1 MSSASNDKIF
11 CQIAAYR
18 DPQLIPTLRS
28 MIDNASNPDNL
39 VFCIAW
45 QRDKRDDFDNLEIFF
60 QDPRFIII
68 EIPALESKGAC
79 WARNLIQQRYDG
91 EGYTLQIDSHMRFVK
106 DWDSKCIGMIK
117 QLQEL
122 GYEKPLLTSYV
133 SSFDP
138 DDDTKF
144 VKEPWKMKFDRF
156 IPEGAVFFLPETID
170 EWQHLT
176 RPVKAR
182 FYSAHFC
189 FTLGT
194 MCTEVPHDP
203 NYYFHGEEISIAVRA
218 FTHGYDLFHPHMIIC
233 WHEYTRKGRT
243 KHWDDHVESNKE
255 VVPWHIR
262 NDDCHKRKRCL
273 FSMDGEK
280 YESIEWGI
288 YGFGTKRTLK
298 DYEDYAGINFKLR
311 LAHKFTT
318 DNIDYPPNPIVYK
331 NDEEWKAKCLKN
343 YDIHVQIKDEYENNP
358 SVLFWFF
365 GVQNASGDE
374 LFRKDFDEN
383 LLEKIRKENIKSE
396 LVTIR
401 TNDRPAKYIIWVYK
415 KETGW
420 GQRFEVP
427 INV

>member
-1 MSSASNDKIF
+1 MSYTSNDKIF

-45 QRDKRDDFDNLEIFF
+45 QRDERDDFDNLEIFKD
-60 QDPRFIII
+60 DPRFIII

-79 WARNLIQQRYDG
+79 WARSLIQQRYNG
-91 EGYTLQIDSHMRFVK
+91 EDYTLQIDSHMRFVK
-106 DWDSKCIGMIK
+106 DWDTKCIEMIK
-117 QLQEL
+117 QLQAD
-122 GYEKPLLTSYV
+122 GYKKPLLTGYV

-156 IPEGAVFFLPETID
+156 IPEGAVFFLPESID

-176 RPVKAR
+176 GPVKSR

-189 FTLGT
+189 FTLGS
-194 MCTEVPHDP
+194 MCIEVPHDP

-218 FTHGYDLFHPHMIIC
+218 FTHGYDLFHPHMVIC

-243 KHWDDHVESNKE
+243 KHWDDHIESNKE

-262 NDDCHKRKRCL
+262 NNDCHKRNRCL
-273 FSMDGEK
+273 FSMDGES
-280 YESIEWGI
+280 YDSVDWGL
-288 YGFGTKRTLK
+288 YGFGTERTLEE
-298 DYEDYAGINFKLR
+298 YQNYAGINFKLR

-318 DNIDYPPNPIVYK
+318 DNVDYPPNPVVYK
-331 NDEEWKAKCLKN
+331 TDDEWKAKCLKN
-343 YDIHVQIKDEYENNP
+343 YDIQVQIKDEYENSP
-358 SVLFWFF
+358 DVLFWFF
-365 GVQNASGDE
+365 GVHNSSGDE
-374 LFRKDFDEN
+374 LFRKDFNSD

-427 INV
+427 INL